1 MAEEKVQRV
10 RIYLSEQDQ
19 WDQTPLYIA
28 VLERLKREGATGA
41 TAVHGLAGF
50 GPGAGAA
57 AARKGPRI
65 GSTSA
70 PVVIEWVDYAS
81 RIWQTLPLLV
91 EEMVPDA
98 LVTTEGVNLYR
109 ARLKS
114 HGFFGGEQT
123 VGNIMQ
129 DTPQAVTQS
138 ATLGKV
144 ITLMLAHKQS
154 IVPIINEHKKIVGVI
169 TELDIARR
177 AGLKVPLNLLPLL
190 TRDEGNDLL
199 MPIAGRP
206 VGEVMNQEWRS
217 VQSGAFIPQA
227 LVLMIEWSY
236 DQIPVIDHQDTLVGL
251 VSWSDVLTA
260 VIKNRK
266 NSAESSGVESI
277 EQPTPVSLVMQQSVH
292 SIAINQ
298 TMGYAMQQL
307 LESPERYLVVVDQKQ
322 HVQGHISD
330 VGVFQRFNNIER
342 APLLRAIQTGKPLKP
357 TDIPNANNSLEPLVE
372 RETPTLSPRD
382 NITDAIQRLI
392 ELRLDRAPVVDEE
405 GRLLGIIGR
414 GGLLRAL
421 EQESA

>member
-19 WDQTPLYIA
+19 WDQMPLYIA
-28 VLERLKREGATGA
+28 VLDRLKREGATGA

-50 GPGAGAA
+50 GPGVGGKVPNKAQGV
-57 AARKGPRI
+57 
-65 GSTSA
+65 STTSA

-98 LVTTEGVNLYR
+98 LVTTEGVNVYR

-129 DTPQAVTQS
+129 DTPQSVTQS

-154 IVPIINEHKKIVGVI
+154 IVPVVNERKKIVGVI

-177 AGLKVPLNLLPLL
+177 AGLKIPLNLLPLL
-190 TRDEGNDLL
+190 TKDEGNDLL

-206 VGEVMNQEWRS
+206 VSEVMNQEWRS

-251 VSWSDVLTA
+251 VSWSDVLTT

-266 NSAESSGVESI
+266 DSTESSGVESI
-277 EQPTPVSLVMQQSVH
+277 EQPTPVSLVMQQNVY
-292 SIAINQ
+292 SIAISQ
-298 TMGYAMQQL
+298 TLGYALQQL
-307 LESPERYLVVVDQKQ
+307 LESPDRYLVVVDQKQ
-322 HVQGHISD
+322 HVQGHIND
-330 VGVFQRFNNIER
+330 VGVFQRLNNIER
-342 APLLRAIQTGKPLKP
+342 APLLRAIQSGAPLKP
-357 TDIPNANNSLEPLVE
+357 SDVPNANSSLEPLVDHN
-372 RETPTLSPRD
+372 TPTLSPRD
-382 NITDAIQRLI
+382 NITEAIQRLI
-392 ELRLDRAPVVDEE
+392 EWRLDRVPVVDEE